1 MPAAKTITSNTNQDL
16 SGDKQVVPYFWIKAI
31 AAAVSG
37 SHSRHH
43 LLLSHVR
50 SATLLVS
57 HGNAITENFNS
68 SKHR

>member
-37 SHSRHH
+37 
-43 LLLSHVR
+43 
-50 SATLLVS
+50 
-57 HGNAITENFNS
+57 GAIPGIIFYFLM
-68 SKHR
+68 